1 MSNIAGNEGVL
12 PTLNTLRQFDR
23 DIRRLRQQVNSL
35 GLRKRAQNPAP
46 ITDTVNVFNDAAT
59 TCPEG
64 GVMILDTFQ
73 DDRFNLERPTSAAEE
88 ELFVILR
95 EMAANATGA
104 AFLPEYGRTYRVA
117 ADDYASVTI
126 GDRLGTIAN
135 AFDLAIDYMGP
146 FIVMAKIAT
155 PIVEARWQPVFAP
168 PLLKTTG
175 AAGGGLINAKQV
187 DQNFAVTGDNRAFI
201 TQ

>member
-46 ITDTVNVFNDAAT
+46 TSGTLNVRNTSAA

-64 GVMILDTFQ
+64 GVMILETFN
-73 DDRFNLERPTSAAEE
+73 DDKYNLERPTSAAEE

-95 EMAANATGA
+95 AMAVNAFGA
-104 AFLPEYGRTYRVA
+104 AFLPEYGQAYRVA

-187 DQNFAVTGDNRAFI
+187 NSSFAVQGDNRAFI
-201 TQ
+201 TL